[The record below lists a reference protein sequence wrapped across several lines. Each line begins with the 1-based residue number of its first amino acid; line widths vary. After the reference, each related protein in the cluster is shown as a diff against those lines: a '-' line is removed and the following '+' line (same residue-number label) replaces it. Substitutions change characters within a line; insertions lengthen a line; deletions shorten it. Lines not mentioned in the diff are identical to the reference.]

1 MSTFVTADPVR
12 YETFMGRWS
21 QHLAPTFVELA
32 GVVSGERVLDVGCGT
47 GNLTLALR
55 AAKAVPFIIR
65 HMDDRRRLPV
75 QEIHLRNPPGYWEG
89 TRTYAP
95 KGVVDALAAILN

>member
-1 MSTFVTADPVR
+1 VASDETQKSAFQMDQRVEQIIERMLDERTASQA
-12 YETFMGRWS
+12 YAELEALGR
-21 QHLAPTFVELA
+21 A
-32 GVVSGERVLDVGCGT
+32 
-47 GNLTLALR
+47 
-55 AAKAVPFIIR
+55 AVPFIIR